1 MPPNIRDNNSNSY
14 QGYYQQSQGMPRYL
28 DSGDLGL
35 TLLGQGTNDV
45 PKPPID
51 PGYIVANNGMSGGK
65 GGRGGMGG
73 MGGQFGRQNRGVM
86 GQQGSRGSA
95 NFNTFLGNSRQGY
108 QDRLNSKKKSLGSSL
123 GSTGTTSQSKNPL
136 FSMPNTGQNS
146 LSVNPMNNFF
156 SGSSQQS
163 NKNPY
168 GYKF

>member
-1 MPPNIRDNNSNSY
+1 MPPNIRDNNSNTY
-14 QGYYQQSQGMPRYL
+14 QNYYQQSQGIPRYS

-35 TLLGQGTNDV
+35 ALLGQGTNDV
-45 PKPPID
+45 PKPNID
-51 PGYIVANNGMSGGK
+51 PSSIV
-65 GGRGGMGG
+65 GRGGMGG
-73 MGGQFGRQNRGVM
+73 MGGQFSRQNRGVM
-86 GQQGSRGSA
+86 GQQSSRGSA

-108 QDRLNSKKKSLGSSL
+108 QDRLNSKKKSLGSSSS
-123 GSTGTTSQSKNPL
+123 STGTTSQSKNPL

>member
-1 MPPNIRDNNSNSY
+1 MPPNIRDNNSKSY
-14 QGYYQQSQGMPRYL
+14 QGYYQQSQEMPRYL

-35 TLLGQGTNDV
+35 TLLGQGSNDQYT
-45 PKPPID
+45 PQID
-51 PGYIVANNGMSGGK
+51 PNHHTGSMS

-123 GSTGTTSQSKNPL
+123 SSTGTTSQSKNPL